1 LLFNT
6 APDVNFLP
14 IEVVQAKAGDTLEFP
29 FDTAQDFEGNNVYLE
44 SYSLKSHD
52 DDKGGQ
58 PFDDWLTVF
67 NATNFADSTATVKI
81 PIEAESM
88 DLRLLLFFRDDH
100 PNKPLTSKYE
110 VKINVTAI
118 DIVETNFTF
127 DSTKY
132 QAGSVERQELPPP
145 ILTIG

>member
-1 LLFNT
+1 MLFNT
-6 APDVNFLP
+6 APAVHFLP
-14 IEVVQAKAGDTLEFP
+14 EEIVQARAGETLEFP
-29 FDTAQDFEGNNVYLE
+29 FDEAQDFEGNNVYLE

-58 PFDDWLTVF
+58 PFDHWLIVN
-67 NATNFADSTATVKI
+67 NATDFASTTATVKI
-81 PIEAESM
+81 PLEAESM

-100 PNKPLTSKYE
+100 PNRPMTSKYE
-110 VKINVTAI
+110 VKINMTAI

-132 QAGSVERQELPPP
+132 
-145 ILTIG
+145 